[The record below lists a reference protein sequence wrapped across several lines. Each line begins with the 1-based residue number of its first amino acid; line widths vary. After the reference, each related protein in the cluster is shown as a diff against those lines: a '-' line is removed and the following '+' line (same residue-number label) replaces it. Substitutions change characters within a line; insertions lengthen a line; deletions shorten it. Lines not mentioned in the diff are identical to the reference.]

1 MNIVRAAFAVKIGTC
16 LSVLLPGTAAA
27 FSAQDVLTY
36 CQATHADTGFVR
48 DKLRAAGWQD
58 VGPAEAELAGTS
70 LRLAMLATWNFST
83 RESYSPSDWQA
94 DWATAQANV
103 SRYTAKLD
111 EDSSVLLIEPKT
123 SSVILVS
130 WIDGA
135 TIRMHCVLA
144 VTEAA
149 AKSQSYHPRL
159 QQPSAGE
166 AFYATLEG
174 SDVPTSRISA
184 ISQSVSVSRT
194 VVEKELGLKTDI
206 VAVFETRT
214 SYPASAVRP

>member
-1 MNIVRAAFAVKIGTC
+1 MVRAALGMKIAIS
-16 LSVLLPGTAAA
+16 LAALLPGSASA

-36 CQATHADTGFVR
+36 CQATHADPGFVR
-48 DKLRAAGWQD
+48 DKLRSAGWKD
-58 VGPAEAELAGTS
+58 VEPAEAESAAIS

-94 DWATAQANV
+94 DWATAQVNV
-103 SRYTAKLD
+103 DRYMAKLD
-111 EDSSVLLIEPKT
+111 EESSVLLIDPKT

-130 WIDGA
+130 WTDGPA
-135 TIRMHCVLA
+135 IRMHCILA

-149 AKSQSYHPRL
+149 TKSQSYNPRL
-159 QQPSAGE
+159 QQPAASKG
-166 AFYATLEG
+166 FYATLEG

-184 ISQSVSVSRT
+184 ISQSVSVSRP
-194 VVEKELGLKTDI
+194 VVENELGIKTDI

-214 SYPASAVRP
+214 SYPSSAVRP